1 MDNIIVL
8 NQNVKLESLKNL
20 KDIVKPQSKTLI
32 LTTQYIF
39 ENEAIII
46 DSIFDCKCIYK
57 NFGDILT
64 DAEREKCDK
73 DAFNPQKQ
81 GQDVAVYYHDIKKLK
96 NQRLIE
102 KLLHQ
107 HSFSNKIIVAD
118 GLGISKN
125 EWCEK
130 GFIYYELD
138 YYYPITKSEI
148 NKFQLLKK
156 LLRKPYHLIL
166 KFANRLL
173 SPINQAFNTQIHEAY
188 KDGTRYLFYGK
199 LTRIGYRIDLEFHKA
214 AFIEHIY
221 YLLNKLG
228 FVWRNKTVRLSS
240 FHEGYH
246 TIPDKKELNV
256 KLIQDGYLPPNYSSN
271 YLYFFGR
278 NTEFYTWDEIG
289 CNTFRYHHLPHRIMP
304 FRKKLFLPNNFKF
317 PNKVKKVLCASSG
330 TGDWTA
336 IKNRSDDDRLVW
348 AIGQAAKI
356 FPDIEF
362 IYRCHPTWIHPE
374 HAGVN
379 SINRCAQY
387 ISWLNLPN
395 FKISS
400 NIPTSQENGHLIL
413 SYKRSSF
420 EEDLKDV
427 DLVFGEHS
435 VAMLDAGFKGIP
447 FASCNMTG
455 HRAYY
460 EDINKLGFPHCE
472 SVEDIVNLLR
482 TLPTIEVRE
491 QYTQAIIEYNKM
503 TEID

>member
-1 MDNIIVL
+1 MDNIVVL
-8 NQNVKLESLKNL
+8 NQHVKLESLKKL
-20 KDIVKPQSKTLI
+20 KDIIKPKSQTLI
-32 LTTQYIF
+32 LSTQYIF
-39 ENEAIII
+39 ENEAIQI
-46 DSIFDCKCIYK
+46 DSIFECKCIYK

-73 DAFNPQKQ
+73 DAFNPDKQ
-81 GQDVAVYYHDIKKLK
+81 GQDVMAYYRDIKILK
-96 NQRLIE
+96 NQRLIA
-102 KLLHQ
+102 KLLSKY
-107 HSFSNKIIVAD
+107 SFSNKIIVAD
-118 GLGISKN
+118 GLGICME
-125 EWCEK
+125 EWIK
-130 GFIYYELD
+130 QGFFFHQLD
-138 YYYPITKSEI
+138 YYYVTSKPSTK
-148 NKFQLLKK
+148 KYT
-156 LLRKPYHLIL
+156 LLRKLFRKPFHIISIL
-166 KFANRLL
+166 K
-173 SPINQAFNTQIHEAY
+173 NTLNTPIHEAY

-199 LTRIGYRIDLEFHKA
+199 LTRIGYRIDLDFHETGLM
-214 AFIEHIY
+214 EHIKY
-221 YLLNKLG
+221 FLNTLG
-228 FVWRNKTVRLSS
+228 IVWKNKTIRLSS

-271 YLYFFGR
+271 YLYFYGR
-278 NTEFYTWDEIG
+278 NTEFYTWDDIG
-289 CNTFRYHHLPHRIMP
+289 CNTFRYHRLPHKIMP
-304 FRKKLFLPNNFKF
+304 IRKKLFLPNEFKF
-317 PNKVKKVLCASSG
+317 PTKVKKVLCASSG

-348 AIGQAAKI
+348 AMGKVAAM

-379 SINRCAQY
+379 SINRCTEY
-387 ISWLNLPN
+387 ITWLNLPN

-400 NIPTSQENGHLIL
+400 NIPTSQKNGNFIL

-460 EDINKLGFPHCE
+460 EDINRLGFPHCE
-472 SVEDIVNLLR
+472 TIEDMANLLK
-482 TLPTIEVRE
+482 TLPTLEIRE
-491 QYTQAIIEYNKM
+491 QYKQAITEYNRM
-503 TEID
+503 TEIE